1 MFTSVNGHIVNANRE
16 ELWEDIG
23 AIRALWRDPWCLGG
37 GGGGGGGGIS
47 IP

>member
-23 AIRALWRDPWCLGG
+23 AIRGG
-37 GGGGGGGGIS
+37 GGGGGVGWIS